1 LNICSLGDIDIWYNP
16 SVENV
21 NKIIDVID
29 KFGFGSLGITH
40 GDLTKISNV
49 IQFGL
54 PPFRID

>member
-1 LNICSLGDIDIWYNP
+1 LGDIDIWYNP

-54 PPFRID
+54 PAFRID